1 LFRLGVS
8 GKPGQRGGSA
18 QPLLKA
24 NTGAAAFTSTQA
36 HNPANGRL
44 RTNRPVPDTF
54 GSLLSPEDVADIKAG
69 DIPVAAL
76 HAYVLSFAENIRI
89 GRVAPM

>member
-1 LFRLGVS
+1 
-8 GKPGQRGGSA
+8 
-18 QPLLKA
+18 
-24 NTGAAAFTSTQA
+24 
-36 HNPANGRL
+36 L

-54 GSLLSPEDVADIKAG
+54 GSLLSPEEGADIKAG

-89 GRVAPM
+89 WAGGAYVARTHGTRDHG

>member
-1 LFRLGVS
+1 
-8 GKPGQRGGSA
+8 
-18 QPLLKA
+18 
-24 NTGAAAFTSTQA
+24 
-36 HNPANGRL
+36 L